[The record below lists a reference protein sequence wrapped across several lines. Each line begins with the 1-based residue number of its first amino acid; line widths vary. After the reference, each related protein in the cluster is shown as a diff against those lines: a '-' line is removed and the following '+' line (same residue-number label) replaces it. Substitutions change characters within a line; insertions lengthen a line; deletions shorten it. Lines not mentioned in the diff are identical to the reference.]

1 MIPSKLLEIF
11 FRALFKHPK
20 IMELFKYKD
29 EPNDTDIK
37 VRDLEK
43 TITDISFKHTAAI
56 DMMKPIMET
65 QDRIEGELKDLKKL
79 LNPIA
84 SQFDDVRD
92 KVGTFTKWFDKM
104 KSMAL
109 LKGLF
114 K

>member
-1 MIPSKLLEIF
+1 MIQAKLLGMIF
-11 FRALFKHPK
+11 NAFFKHPK

-43 TITDISFKHTAAI
+43 TITDISFKHTATI

-79 LNPIA
+79 LNPIV

>member
-1 MIPSKLLEIF
+1 MIQAKLLGMIF
-11 FRALFKHPK
+11 NAFFKHPK

-37 VRDLEK
+37 VTDLEQK
-43 TITDISFKHTAAI
+43 VTDVAFKHIAII

-65 QDRIEGELKDLKKL
+65 QDRIESELKDLKKL

-84 SQFDDVRD
+84 SQFGDVRD
-92 KVGTFTKWFDKM
+92 KVGKFTKWFDKM
-104 KSMAL
+104 KSMTI